1 VALVPKYVGGGEL
14 LLVLLL
20 LRILCTSMRRDGGE
34 IMAVIESPI
43 NSIAQYVQPQ
53 RASHCHTHIHTRWSL
68 KKVQKEK
75 NEFFEVAELSL
86 ADEPLLTEKP
96 SQIRARL
103 FPAAPIAGG
112 QRNC

>member
-1 VALVPKYVGGGEL
+1 MAL
-14 LLVLLL
+14 
-20 LRILCTSMRRDGGE
+20 
-34 IMAVIESPI
+34 IESPI

-53 RASHCHTHIHTRWSL
+53 RASHTHTHTRWSL

-75 NEFFEVAELSL
+75 NEYFEVAELSL
-86 ADEPLLTEKP
+86 ADEPLLTEKS
-96 SQIRARL
+96 SQIGTGL

>member
-1 VALVPKYVGGGEL
+1 MYIDALEGGG
-14 LLVLLL
+14 
-20 LRILCTSMRRDGGE
+20 

-53 RASHCHTHIHTRWSL
+53 RASHTHTYTRWSL
-68 KKVQKEK
+68 KKVQKR
-75 NEFFEVAELSL
+75 NYEFLEVAELSL
-86 ADEPLLTEKP
+86 ADEPLLTEKS
-96 SQIRARL
+96 SQIGAHM

>member
-1 VALVPKYVGGGEL
+1 
-14 LLVLLL
+14 
-20 LRILCTSMRRDGGE
+20 
-34 IMAVIESPI
+34 
-43 NSIAQYVQPQ
+43 
-53 RASHCHTHIHTRWSL
+53 L